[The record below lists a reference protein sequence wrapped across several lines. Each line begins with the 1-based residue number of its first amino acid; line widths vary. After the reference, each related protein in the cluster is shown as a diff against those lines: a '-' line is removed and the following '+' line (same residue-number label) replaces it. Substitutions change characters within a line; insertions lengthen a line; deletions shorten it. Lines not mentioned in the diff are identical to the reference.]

1 MNKMQLEINKMIES
15 ENSFIKRLGW
25 FLYDQNGLEKGLSS
39 QATKE
44 LIELF
49 STYNVSREEEKVWDK
64 AYNEGYK
71 DAEEELTRYCDC
83 YC

>member
-1 MNKMQLEINKMIES
+1 MNKMQLEINKMTES

-25 FLYDQNGLEKGLSS
+25 FLNDQNGLEKGLSG

-44 LIELF
+44 LIEVF

-71 DAEEELTRYCDC
+71 DAEEELKRYCDC
-83 YC
+83 Y

>member
-25 FLYDQNGLEKGLSS
+25 FLYDQNGLEKGLSG

-49 STYNVSREEEKVWDK
+49 NTYNVSREEEKVWDK

-71 DAEEELTRYCDC
+71 DAQEELAHSCHC
-83 YC
+83 Y